1 MVFLW
6 ARSTGSKS
14 HLLDQCS
21 IPGDSSGNRWANDV
35 YQHKDQPTVP
45 APDSSSPDSSRFPCL
60 PPALAPGARQPGREW
75 EELDA
80 TWQQVAEWEEQG
92 WEGSTQ
98 PHCLGSSCCPVLHTH
113 AALQLWDSQGSF
125 WAESNAKQLYFPSV
139 LWPHTVNV
147 RSHGGKQGYMPAL
160 QCHRQIWFKKR
171 QKIPLNCVV
180 FPSFPP
186 VISVGFMER
195 YRHILV
201 FFFPLLFS
209 ISCTSACFSDAQLS
223 TKQMALSGTI
233 PLKPKVSDM
242 DGDSLESDISI
253 WDWDYS

>member
-92 WEGSTQ
+92 REGSTQ

-139 LWPHTVNV
+139 LCPHTVNV

-201 FFFPLLFS
+201 FFPLLFS

-242 DGDSLESDISI
+242 DGDSLEPDISI